1 MRVADRQLDADQ
13 SARDERPE
21 ELAPERLGLCLADVE
36 ATDLAP
42 AGLVN
47 GAVGR
52 GQRGGLPAACGQ
64 AQRGV
69 LQLAALAARSPPR
82 SSRADGERR
91 PRGAHEANAS
101 ASPRIRRVDVA
112 RPATRAPDA
121 RPSDPRRQVD
131 GRIHDRA
138 AW

>member
-1 MRVADRQLDADQ
+1 VHGAALPRRAENPGQRGLQAGMRVADRQLDADQ
-13 SARDERPE
+13 AARDERPE

-82 SSRADGERR
+82 SS
-91 PRGAHEANAS
+91 
-101 ASPRIRRVDVA
+101 
-112 RPATRAPDA
+112 
-121 RPSDPRRQVD
+121 
-131 GRIHDRA
+131 
-138 AW
+138 